1 MAPYPALYS
10 VEAVIWPSVIFLLS
24 IPRGSEH
31 AMHRED
37 VVISRD
43 YSASLNSIV
52 LHDYCFKDL
61 QFGCLL
67 QGSIFIF
74 LSESSAGQVS
84 LMVYLPGY
92 NLGTKYN
99 RYRPK
104 SKHSFFTFY
113 KYLFIKLSTCHS
125 VCLP

>member
-52 LHDYCFKDL
+52 LHDYCVKDL

-74 LSESSAGQVS
+74 FIRVVS
-84 LMVYLPGY
+84 RASKPDGILARLQFGLPGQMCRTMKKIAIKR
-92 NLGTKYN
+92 LGT
-99 RYRPK
+99 
-104 SKHSFFTFY
+104 
-113 KYLFIKLSTCHS
+113 
-125 VCLP
+125 

>member
-1 MAPYPALYS
+1 MAPYAALYS

-31 AMHRED
+31 AKHRED
-37 VVISRD
+37 VIISRD

-52 LHDYCFKDL
+52 LHFYCVKDL

-67 QGSIFIF
+67 QGSIFTF

-92 NLGTKYN
+92 NLGWPDKGAE
-99 RYRPK
+99 
-104 SKHSFFTFY
+104 
-113 KYLFIKLSTCHS
+113 L
-125 VCLP
+125 

>member
-1 MAPYPALYS
+1 MKLSLPLVAPYAALYS

-37 VVISRD
+37 VIISGD
-43 YSASLNSIV
+43 YSASLNSII
-52 LHDYCFKDL
+52 LHDYCVKDL

-74 LSESSAGQVS
+74 LSESSTGQVS

-92 NLGTKYN
+92 NFGCRDKCAEL
-99 RYRPK
+99 
-104 SKHSFFTFY
+104 
-113 KYLFIKLSTCHS
+113 
-125 VCLP
+125 